1 MTLKGRMEACR
12 EETSV
17 VLCEASVTPLWK
29 LFRVIFITEAQRST
43 EFAQRHSLQAR
54 LLSFIIL
61 LMIVSLVSPI
71 TRSLAQ
77 DQREL
82 EAQKIVSQKLKGEHA
97 LLELMRSRKSS
108 LRPELMGVHPRVYV
122 TDKELD
128 ELRQRARTTHRD
140 LWQQALRKV
149 RALKTEPAAPPAQ
162 QRRAQ
167 NEVGI
172 GIAEAAFAY
181 KIEGDRRYLEAAKK
195 YMDAA
200 VSYDLWGYAND
211 KPNVDLAAGHLLYGL
226 GWGYDLLYHD
236 LSEQERAREREK
248 LIKQARIMADYSIPI
263 PGRTYAH
270 SRINVLHT
278 AQ

>member
-1 MTLKGRMEACR
+1 MKRPALRCMLRQTAALPPDVRKAYGFPYEDTFCLLR
-12 EETSV
+12 
-17 VLCEASVTPLWK
+17 LCLPLPIW
-29 LFRVIFITEAQRST
+29 
-43 EFAQRHSLQAR
+43 RHSLRDHSKEGLRKGRAFPHIRRQSR
-54 LLSFIIL
+54 RMRSLFVWTKLWSGVFFLLATGL
-61 LMIVSLVSPI
+61 LLPLVSP
-71 TRSLAQ
+71 SAQ

-82 EAQKIVSQKLKGEHA
+82 EAEKIKSSKLKGEHP
-97 LLELMRSRKSS
+97 LVELMRSRKSS

-122 TDKELD
+122 TEKELD

-181 KIEGDRRYLEAAKK
+181 KIEGDRKYLEAANK

-200 VSYDLWGYAND
+200 GAS
-211 KPNVDLAAGHLLYGL
+211 
-226 GWGYDLLYHD
+226 
-236 LSEQERAREREK
+236 Q
-248 LIKQARIMADYSIPI
+248 
-263 PGRTYAH
+263 
-270 SRINVLHT
+270 
-278 AQ
+278 

>member
-1 MTLKGRMEACR
+1 MIFKRRMEACR
-12 EETSV
+12 KETSV
-17 VLCEASVTPLWK
+17 VLCEASVTSWWK
-29 LFRVIFITEAQRST
+29 SFRAIFITEAQRST

-82 EAQKIVSQKLKGEHA
+82 EAEKIKSNKLKGEHP

-122 TDKELD
+122 SDKELG

-140 LWQQALRKV
+140 LWPQALQNI
-149 RALKTEPAAPPAQ
+149 RALKIEPPPPPAQ

-167 NEVGI
+167 NEVGS
-172 GIAEAAFAY
+172 GLGEAAFP
-181 KIEGDRRYLEAAKK
+181 D
-195 YMDAA
+195 
-200 VSYDLWGYAND
+200 
-211 KPNVDLAAGHLLYGL
+211 
-226 GWGYDLLYHD
+226 
-236 LSEQERAREREK
+236 
-248 LIKQARIMADYSIPI
+248 
-263 PGRTYAH
+263 
-270 SRINVLHT
+270 
-278 AQ
+278 